1 MTHSIYPKG
10 KLATYSQRNS
20 RKLSH
25 QSTVVDASRHSKT
38 VYNPHMRLVTVTS
51 IATLV
56 VSIAAVVLV
65 LGLYAELEKSKSTDA
80 IGNQPPSSEELCLS
94 AENKLDDTV

>member
-1 MTHSIYPKG
+1 
-10 KLATYSQRNS
+10 
-20 RKLSH
+20 
-25 QSTVVDASRHSKT
+25 
-38 VYNPHMRLVTVTS
+38 MRLVTVTS

-94 AENKLDDTV
+94 AKNKLDDTV